1 MVIRKHQQ
9 FIWLSLN
16 ISKNI
21 SRQQLE
27 SILTTPSSVNNIEHP
42 TPKPKPRP
50 KNRMP
55 ATAPAPAPIPTK
67 LTPTPA
73 KRPEK
78 SLSMHNGCKPKIIEN
93 S

>member
-1 MVIRKHQQ
+1 
-9 FIWLSLN
+9 
-16 ISKNI
+16 
-21 SRQQLE
+21 
-27 SILTTPSSVNNIEHP
+27 
-42 TPKPKPRP
+42 
-50 KNRMP
+50 MP